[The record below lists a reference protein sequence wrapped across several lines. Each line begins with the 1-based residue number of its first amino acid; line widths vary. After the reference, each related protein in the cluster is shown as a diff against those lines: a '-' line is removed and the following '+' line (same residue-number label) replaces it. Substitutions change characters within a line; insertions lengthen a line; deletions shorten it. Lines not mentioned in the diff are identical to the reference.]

1 MTLSRRHLLSA
12 AGAGLVPMMPGLNMA
27 FAANGASTN
36 TLVFLFLRFGM
47 DGLQLLAPA
56 DEAGYRDRRPTIGL
70 RTTGG
75 GSGVALDTL
84 DKVQFFLHPQA
95 LQFREMYK
103 AGTLAFVHAAGVPTA
118 QRSHF
123 EVQDMAVRG
132 MADDERYVDSGWM
145 ARHFQTRPGTA
156 SEFAASSDGSPVNS
170 ALRGVF
176 GMVPTSQLDTMRY
189 IVTEER
195 EPLLRALN
203 SDNSAVARSIRQT
216 LDTVAVV
223 RDKIQSL
230 PPTPNPNYTYG
241 ALSQTLQPLARAI
254 KLDVGVELATVD
266 FGGWDH
272 HDQLPGLFANQAREL
287 SNALFAFTDDLGS
300 AMNRVTVVA
309 MTEFGRRVSQNGSNG
324 TDHGAASVMM
334 VLGGGVKG
342 GKIYGSWPGLNDAD
356 LDNGDLRVTTDY
368 RQVLAEVLQK
378 RQGQTAVEGVFPTVA
393 YKPLGLI
400 T

>member
-1 MTLSRRHLLSA
+1 MTLSRRNLISA
-12 AGAGLVPMMPGLNMA
+12 AGAGLVPMMPGLNVA
-27 FAANGASTN
+27 FGASGAPTN
-36 TLVFLFLRFGM
+36 TVVFLFLRFGM
-47 DGLQLLAPA
+47 DGLQMLAPA
-56 DEAGYRDRRPTIGL
+56 DEAGYRDRRPTIAL
-70 RTTGG
+70 RTSGG

-84 DKVQFFLHPQA
+84 DNVQFFLHPQA

-103 AGTLAFVHAAGVPTA
+103 AGTLAFVHAAGVPTS

-132 MADDERYVDSGWM
+132 MSGDDRYVDTGWM
-145 ARHFQTRPGTA
+145 ARHFQSRAATA
-156 SEFAASSDGSPVNS
+156 SEFAASSDSMPTSS

-176 GMVPTSQLDTMRY
+176 GMVPTSSMETMRY
-189 IVTEER
+189 LLTEGR
-195 EPLLRALN
+195 EPLIRALN
-203 SDNSAVARSIRQT
+203 AGNSAPAQSIRKT
-216 LDTVAVV
+216 LDTITFVK
-223 RDKIQSL
+223 DKVQSL
-230 PPTPNPNYTYG
+230 PVTSNPNYTWG
-241 ALSQTLQPLARAI
+241 PLSQTLQGLARAI
-254 KLDVGVELATVD
+254 KLDIGVELATVD

-272 HDQLPGLFANQAREL
+272 HDQLPGFFANQAREL
-287 SNALFAFTDDLGS
+287 SNSLYAFTDDLGS

-309 MTEFGRRVSQNGSNG
+309 MTEFGRRVAQNGSNG

-342 GKIYGSWPGLNDAD
+342 GKIYGAWPGLREGD
-356 LDNGDLRVTTDY
+356 LDGGDLRVTTDY

-378 RQGQTAVEGVFPTVA
+378 RQGQTAIEGIFPSLA